1 MYEIDERQ
9 LRQWWQIFN
18 PDNKL
23 VEIRLLGKNTYSG
36 YFVNVDTIIT
46 QLSPLLD
53 HNNMQYYGAMQA
65 YFTLNE
71 IDGSLYSREQHDVFV
86 KKPKSTTTDGD
97 ITRRRMILVDL
108 DPARAASISSS
119 SDEFGKAH
127 LKAVAVY
134 RYVMKE
140 GFKEPIITQSG
151 NGYHL
156 YIPCDMPNDEEHNE
170 LVKRFLQ
177 SLSNMFSGDGVDID
191 EKVFNPARIDKLIGT
206 WAKKGSDT
214 KERPWRLA
222 KFVKIPSDLSP
233 NDDALFQKIA
243 DLLPKEEPKV
253 APNRRQNYQG
263 GGVPFDLPTWL
274 REHGLNYKEEKQG
287 ASTRYTLEWCPWVDT
302 HSDRKKWDSAL
313 FVAPDGQ
320 ITFNCQHSHCKG
332 KTWHDVRLK
341 YEPNA
346 YDRPVYQPQMNY
358 VSRMYHQK
366 PVFQVK
372 DELPELGKKWLTMPD
387 IESIDLA
394 SIEGVKTGYV
404 ELDRNIVQLNY
415 GEVTLLSGGNA
426 SGKSSWLNSLLLN
439 IIDQGVPSA
448 LWSGELPV
456 KILKSWIQIAAA
468 GKNNLRLSSFGN
480 GKFYIPNN
488 IKARID
494 EWMRPLFYLYNNEY
508 GNTWEQL
515 FHDMTELL
523 KVGVRVF
530 ILDNLMALDI
540 DLLEGDRN
548 SKQKELIL
556 QIKDFAKKNM
566 IHIIMVAHPR
576 KTTAFLR
583 KNDISGTGDLTNAVD
598 NVFLMHRVCND
609 FFRVGADFFGE
620 ATINQFRSF
629 GNVLEVAKN
638 RMWGIVDLMVGM
650 HYEIESRRFK
660 NTAEENTQYGWE
672 REPTQ
677 STMAFDNNPAQV
689 SNYITTQPENHG
701 VDENFPFG
709 APMDDAPF

>member
-46 QLSPLLD
+46 QLRPLLD

-119 SDEFGKAH
+119 SDEFEKAH

-243 DLLPKEEPKV
+243 DLL
-253 APNRRQNYQG
+253 
-263 GGVPFDLPTWL
+263 TS
-274 REHGLNYKEEKQG
+274 
-287 ASTRYTLEWCPWVDT
+287 AS
-302 HSDRKKWDSAL
+302 RK
-313 FVAPDGQ
+313 
-320 ITFNCQHSHCKG
+320 
-332 KTWHDVRLK
+332 
-341 YEPNA
+341 
-346 YDRPVYQPQMNY
+346 
-358 VSRMYHQK
+358 
-366 PVFQVK
+366 
-372 DELPELGKKWLTMPD
+372 
-387 IESIDLA
+387 
-394 SIEGVKTGYV
+394 
-404 ELDRNIVQLNY
+404 
-415 GEVTLLSGGNA
+415 
-426 SGKSSWLNSLLLN
+426 
-439 IIDQGVPSA
+439 
-448 LWSGELPV
+448 
-456 KILKSWIQIAAA
+456 
-468 GKNNLRLSSFGN
+468 
-480 GKFYIPNN
+480 
-488 IKARID
+488 
-494 EWMRPLFYLYNNEY
+494 
-508 GNTWEQL
+508 
-515 FHDMTELL
+515 
-523 KVGVRVF
+523 
-530 ILDNLMALDI
+530 
-540 DLLEGDRN
+540 
-548 SKQKELIL
+548 
-556 QIKDFAKKNM
+556 
-566 IHIIMVAHPR
+566 
-576 KTTAFLR
+576 
-583 KNDISGTGDLTNAVD
+583 
-598 NVFLMHRVCND
+598 
-609 FFRVGADFFGE
+609 
-620 ATINQFRSF
+620 
-629 GNVLEVAKN
+629 
-638 RMWGIVDLMVGM
+638 
-650 HYEIESRRFK
+650 
-660 NTAEENTQYGWE
+660 
-672 REPTQ
+672 
-677 STMAFDNNPAQV
+677 
-689 SNYITTQPENHG
+689 
-701 VDENFPFG
+701 
-709 APMDDAPF
+709 